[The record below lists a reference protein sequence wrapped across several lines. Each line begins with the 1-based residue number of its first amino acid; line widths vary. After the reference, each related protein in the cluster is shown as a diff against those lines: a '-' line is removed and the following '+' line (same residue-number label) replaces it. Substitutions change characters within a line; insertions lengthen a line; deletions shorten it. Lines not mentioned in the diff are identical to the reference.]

1 MIKEIAAGLVLFANM
16 SVVQSATYDVHAV
29 FADGGIQRV
38 TTFDGQ
44 LKLDG
49 SGNVDSFTGKLSE
62 SMYQWFGTDFGGA
75 FSDVQLDYDSGP
87 YAIGDAPLLSLNYML
102 DNSLV
107 SGGAAPS
114 GLHAVSVF
122 LKDDGL
128 GGADTNVVR
137 GSHVGSFPNISYSGG
152 YDVSTDSTYYGEAIT
167 GTQTRNWN
175 AFFTLVFDPSDP
187 TNTAV
192 ATNLMEYADCNGL
205 GMMGSTCMT
214 GLLTGGSMG
223 GTPWTLSITEVSA
236 VPVPAAAWLFGG
248 ALVSLFGI
256 GRRNKMFVL

>member
-16 SVVQSATYDVHAV
+16 SVVQSSTYNVHAV

-38 TTFDGQ
+38 TAFDGQ
-44 LKLDG
+44 LGLDG

-62 SMYQWFGTDFGGA
+62 SMYQWFGADFGGT

-107 SGGAAPS
+107 SGGVAPA
-114 GLHAVSVF
+114 GLHSVSAF
-122 LKDDGL
+122 LMGDDVGN
-128 GGADTNVVR
+128 ADTNVFR
-137 GSHVGSFPNISYSGG
+137 GEYMGGTDFTGG
-152 YDVSTDSTYYGEAIT
+152 YDASVNSTHYGEYPF
-167 GTQTRNWN
+167 GNQNRNWN
-175 AFFTLVFDPSDP
+175 AFFTLVFDPNDP

-214 GLLTGGSMG
+214 GLIAGGSMG
-223 GTPWTLSITEVSA
+223 GTPWTLSITEVST

-248 ALVSLFGI
+248 GLVSLFGA
-256 GRRNKMFVL
+256 GRRNKILAL